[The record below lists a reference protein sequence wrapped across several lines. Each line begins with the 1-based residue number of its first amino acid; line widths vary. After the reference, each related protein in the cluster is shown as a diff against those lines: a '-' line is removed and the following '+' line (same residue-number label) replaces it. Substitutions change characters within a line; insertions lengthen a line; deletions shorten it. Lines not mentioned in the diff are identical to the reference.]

1 MRHSFHFVSC
11 ACSAC
16 NLQPDHSFNS
26 AQFIYPASAT
36 DSHCQSTMSSEL
48 LSNLYARCHD
58 SFQTLLAT
66 LNSPVSGLESQVSKD
81 EVLAEFDKLQLWA
94 RSVGAKHSGKK
105 YKYSLDYRLRK
116 APFYHDRVSCLS
128 PYENAPVNV

>member
-16 NLQPDHSFNS
+16 NLQPDHFFNS
-26 AQFIYPASAT
+26 TRFIYPASVTYA
-36 DSHCQSTMSSEL
+36 HRQSIMSSEL

-58 SFQTLLAT
+58 SFETLLAT
-66 LNSPVSGLESQVSKD
+66 LSSPVSGLEGQVSKD

-116 APFYHDRVSCLS
+116 APFYHDRVSCLG
-128 PYENAPVNV
+128 PYGITC